1 MGRRRRSGHIPNRPC
16 RTGICEK
23 WNNMVDAPLDQSPA
37 TPVPPGDDLIA
48 SLPLRPL
55 GRGFDL
61 LDGVRVIDLTTS
73 VAGPSATMLLADMG
87 AEVLKIERPAGG
99 DDARAWGPPF
109 LDGESLWFM
118 SVNRNKKSIALD
130 YSRPEGLDVL
140 RRL

>member
-1 MGRRRRSGHIPNRPC
+1 MGRHRRSGRIPNKPC
-16 RTGICEK
+16 RSGICEK
-23 WNNMVDAPLDQSPA
+23 WNRLMQAHLYP
-37 TPVPPGDDLIA
+37 TPETHVPPTDGLIA

-109 LDGESLWFM
+109 
-118 SVNRNKKSIALD
+118 
-130 YSRPEGLDVL
+130 
-140 RRL
+140 